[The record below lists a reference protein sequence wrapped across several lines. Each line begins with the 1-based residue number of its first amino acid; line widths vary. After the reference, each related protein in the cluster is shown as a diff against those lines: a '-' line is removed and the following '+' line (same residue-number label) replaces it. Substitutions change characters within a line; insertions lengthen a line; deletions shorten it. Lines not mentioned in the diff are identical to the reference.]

1 MCCQLF
7 FSRKIAAC
15 DWVGRGP
22 AGLWPVRG
30 EERIEMARRKQV
42 GLGWEEKGPVVGAP
56 GPSGLLRRVRP
67 RWPGVQGGFYLLNES
82 SEHPRGVA
90 TEREKKNPSN
100 VPRKWQRDTYL
111 FMFYNTLFYKIKNL

>member
-1 MCCQLF
+1 
-7 FSRKIAAC
+7 
-15 DWVGRGP
+15 
-22 AGLWPVRG
+22 
-30 EERIEMARRKQV
+30 MARRKQV

-90 TEREKKNPSN
+90 TEREKKT
-100 VPRKWQRDTYL
+100 RQTYL
-111 FMFYNTLFYKIKNL
+111 GNGNGIHIYLCFIILFSIKLKIYNSFYDDMTYIR